1 MSGPMVIVG
10 ARVTAETRTK
20 LADLAAEVSARDV
33 TPTTVSTLA
42 RMAIEAGLPVVAERV
57 RRGKG

>member
-1 MSGPMVIVG
+1 MVIVG

-42 RMAIEAGLPVVAERV
+42 RMAIEAGLPVVTERV
-57 RRGKG
+57 RRAKG